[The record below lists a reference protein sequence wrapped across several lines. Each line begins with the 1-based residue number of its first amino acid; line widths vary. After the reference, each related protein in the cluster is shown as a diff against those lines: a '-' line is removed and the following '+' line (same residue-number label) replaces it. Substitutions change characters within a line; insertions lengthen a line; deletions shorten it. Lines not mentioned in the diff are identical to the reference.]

1 MPVLLIAESSEYFRS
16 ALADAFSADFQV
28 HTCTDGFDALE
39 QLRTLQ
45 PDGLIINISLA
56 FKDGLSVLREAER
69 LPPVV
74 MVLCATR
81 SGYILHS
88 LQEADVSFIM
98 PVPCT
103 VRTVHTR
110 FLELTTTDPR
120 EMAFRQLQTRA
131 STHLDMLGVPS
142 HLGGYK
148 MLCLAVALYHQDP
161 QQVLSKET
169 YPAVAEHLG
178 GNYEIP
184 AIEHAIRS
192 AISVAWR
199 HRDSSLWREYFPKDK
214 LPSNKLFISVLSQK
228 LL

>member
-56 FKDGLSVLREAER
+56 FKDGLSVLREANR

-74 MVLCATR
+74 MALCATR
-81 SGYILHS
+81 SSYILHN
-88 LQEADVSFIM
+88 LQEAGVSFIM

-103 VRTVHTR
+103 VRAVHTR
-110 FLELTTTDPR
+110 FLELTTTDPQ

-131 STHLDMLGVPS
+131 STHLDILGVPS

-148 MLCLAVALYHQDP
+148 MLCLAVALYHQDS
-161 QQVLSKET
+161 QQTLTKEV

-192 AISVAWR
+192 AIGVAWR
-199 HRDSSLWREYFPKDK
+199 HRDNSLWKEYFPKNK
-214 LPSNKLFISVLSQK
+214 LPSNKQFISVLFQK

>member
-1 MPVLLIAESSEYFRS
+1 MQVLLIAESSEYFRS

-45 PDGLIINISLA
+45 PDGLIINLSLP
-56 FKDGLSVLREAER
+56 FKDGLSVLREANR

-81 SGYILHS
+81 SSYILHN
-88 LQEADVSFIM
+88 LQEAGVSFIM

-103 VRTVHTR
+103 VHAVHTR

-120 EMAFRQLQTRA
+120 EMAFRQLQTQVSR
-131 STHLDMLGVPS
+131 LLNILGVPS

-148 MLCLAVALYHQDP
+148 MLCLAVALYHQDS
-161 QQVLSKET
+161 QQTLTKEV

-192 AISVAWR
+192 AIGVAWR
-199 HRDSSLWREYFPKDK
+199 HRDSSLWKEYFPKNK
-214 LPSNKLFISVLSQK
+214 LPSNKQFISVLSQK